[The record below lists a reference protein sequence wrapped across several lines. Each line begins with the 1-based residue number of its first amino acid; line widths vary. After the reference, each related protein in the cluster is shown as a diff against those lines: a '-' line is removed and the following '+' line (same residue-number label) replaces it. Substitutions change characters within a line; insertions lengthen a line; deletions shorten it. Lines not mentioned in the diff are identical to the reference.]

1 MNALKLRTESME
13 KGATASGKATIPVPT
28 SSRRISYYA
37 DVYQTHK
44 WKKPSTYVKFS
55 LPVEECIGCLYCM
68 DERDDI
74 WLAEHKQ
81 KTNSTLTEDQFEEI
95 MQHFENVAKNKP
107 QLLVSNE
114 CFLIRNGNL
123 SFFVM
128 VDSCVT

>member
-1 MNALKLRTESME
+1 ME

-68 DERDDI
+68 DEKDDI
-74 WLAEHKQ
+74 WLAEHNKQ
-81 KTNSTLTEDQFEEI
+81 KTTLTEDQFEEI
-95 MQHFENVAKNKP
+95 MHQFEEVAKNKP
-107 QLLVSNE
+107 QLLVRNVKSFP
-114 CFLIRNGNL
+114 FL
-123 SFFVM
+123 
-128 VDSCVT
+128 